1 MEGDVLSDVTI
12 YHNPRCS
19 KSRQTLELI
28 RSRDIEPRIVLYLK
42 SPRTADEL
50 DEILNRL
57 SMDAAELIRTSESIY
72 SELNPGQL
80 KLSRTD
86 AIELMVANPRLI
98 QRPIV
103 VAGDQ
108 AIIGRPPENVLR
120 ILQR

>member
-28 RSRDIEPRIVLYLK
+28 RSHGIEPRIIFYLE
-42 SPRTADEL
+42 SPPTADEL

-57 SMDAAELIRTSESIY
+57 SMEATELIRTSESIY
-72 SELNPGQL
+72 AELNPDQL
-80 KLSRTD
+80 ELSRAA

-103 VAGDQ
+103 VVDDK
-108 AIIGRPPENVLR
+108 AIIGRPPEDVER
-120 ILQR
+120 IL